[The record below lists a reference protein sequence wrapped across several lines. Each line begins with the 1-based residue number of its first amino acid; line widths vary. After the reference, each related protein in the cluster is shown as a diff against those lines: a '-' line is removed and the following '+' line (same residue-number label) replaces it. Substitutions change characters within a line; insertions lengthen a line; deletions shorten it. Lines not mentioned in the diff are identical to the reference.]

1 MISKENLGYSD
12 ALKKNKERLPADKE
26 YMHGYEKGKKEVSK

>member
-12 ALKKNKERLPADKE
+12 ALKENKERLPDDKE
-26 YMHGYEKGKKEVSK
+26 YMYGYEKGKKEASK